1 LTGHVKTIAG
11 QKNIEEG
18 AVSRMNNVLA
28 ELLNLKKYTKTK
40 EEAFCTISN
49 FMFVKD

>member
-1 LTGHVKTIAG
+1 VSNNPLKYRDLTGHVKTIAE

-28 ELLNLKKYTKTK
+28 ELLNLKKYY
-40 EEAFCTISN
+40 
-49 FMFVKD
+49 